1 MGPPT
6 LLPAASRMIANSL
19 SRDSPPATPTRRPDT
34 SKISVT
40 VSNKLAA
47 KSAGREEEQGRGRRG
62 WAGRKSTGE
71 EEEFGRGGRALSTEG
86 ALARPPRAT
95 FCPKLRLSQNPW
107 GFRRWFFPP

>member
-1 MGPPT
+1 MAPPA

-62 WAGRKSTGE
+62 WAGRKSTGG
-71 EEEFGRGGRALSTEG
+71 EEEFGRGGRALSRG
-86 ALARPPRAT
+86 SARTAT
-95 FCPKLRLSQNPW
+95 PGDFLPQIVPLPKSV
-107 GFRRWFFPP
+107 GV